1 MALHL
6 EDQRREEIEKIVT
19 EKLKEALSSDGLISE
34 AMKMDERFVYIGKE
48 IYALK
53 TDIKQLREDLNK
65 LLERDILRAL
75 ERLKQE
81 IE

>member
-34 AMKMDERFVYIGKE
+34 AMKMDERFAYIGKD
-48 IYALK
+48 IY
-53 TDIKQLREDLNK
+53 TIKNDVQKLREESDK

-75 ERLKQE
+75 EKLKQE
-81 IE
+81 IK

>member
-1 MALHL
+1 VALHL